1 MTTAHPTTTAAHP
14 ATAAAHPA
22 TATAHPATTTAHPA
36 HQDNRNMAIGESAR
50 WDSKLAGKGR
60 AGRKGARCRKNR

>member
-22 TATAHPATTTAHPA
+22 SATAHTA
-36 HQDNRNMAIGESAR
+36 HQDNRNMAIGESAP
-50 WDSKLAGKGR
+50 WDSKLSGKGR
-60 AGRKGARCRKNR
+60 AGRKNARCRKNR